1 MIPFASERGGGQDLA
16 SHLQNAHDN
25 EFVEVAHIRGAVAR
39 DLHGA
44 FAEWEAQA
52 HALTRCKNYLCSL
65 SINPDELQGRI
76 SREQYLDYI
85 ARTEDKLG
93 LANQPRAVIFH
104 IKDGRE
110 HCHVVWSRIDVEAGK
125 AVNLPFYKDKLMTV
139 TREFARDHGL
149 QLPKG
154 YHAHE
159 DRQWRKNRQLDRYEC
174 VKQKETGISHEDR
187 MAAVTKAWQ
196 GSDSGA
202 AFVRALEEIGY
213 VLATG
218 RNGNRPV
225 LVDIYGHTHA
235 LTRLIDDKAVKT
247 RHVRDRLGTDFA
259 PENLPSVEDAQ
270 AIAKDRRRAIED
282 FQKARQGSEQ
292 VALLLR
298 QQQERRAGLDGKI
311 AMLETAQTAK
321 RQMLEAD
328 QLAARRKLTAAYLAE
343 RRATKIERAQNR
355 PKGLAAFLGRVT
367 GISLAIK
374 KLHEYRDGQRFKMHR
389 DERAALI
396 DRQRIE
402 QAELRRRQEL
412 QAADLMRE
420 RRGLSQIE
428 KKELASLQQ
437 ALRKEQRQELNRR
450 HVHAP
455 TFALTLGPP
464 GRPAA
469 IDKAAHRHTSETKRA
484 FEEEDRKRREDEQA
498 QNNRRRIVLIDEFTR
513 AAGSD
518 DDDDGGGGDN
528 TGGHTPKPPTKP
540 KGPDRPNRRGNKR
553 RRDRDYGRGM

>member
-1 MIPFASERGGGQDLA
+1 M
-16 SHLQNAHDN
+16 
-25 EFVEVAHIRGAVAR
+25 
-39 DLHGA
+39 
-44 FAEWEAQA
+44 
-52 HALTRCKNYLCSL
+52 CSL
-65 SINPDELQGRI
+65 SINPDELRGRI

-125 AVNLPFYKDKLMTV
+125 AVNLPFYKDRLMTV

-149 QLPKG
+149 QLPQG
-154 YHAHE
+154 YTAHE
-159 DRQWRKNRQLDRYEC
+159 DRQWRKNWQLDRYEC
-174 VKQKETGISHEDR
+174 VKQKETGITHEDR

-213 VLATG
+213 VLAIG

-225 LVDIYGHTHA
+225 LVDFYGHTHA
-235 LTRLIDDKAVKT
+235 LTRLIDDKAVRTK
-247 RHVRDRLGTDFA
+247 HVRDRLGADFA
-259 PENLPSVEDAQ
+259 PENLPTVEEAQ
-270 AIAKDRRRAIED
+270 AIAKGRRRAIED

-298 QQQERRAGLDGKI
+298 QHEERPAGLDGKI
-311 AMLETAQTAK
+311 AMLQTAQTAR

-343 RRATKIERAQNR
+343 RRATKIEQAQNR

-367 GISLAIK
+367 GISLITK
-374 KLHEYRDGQRFKMHR
+374 KLHAYRDGQRFKMHR
-389 DERAALI
+389 AERETLI

-437 ALRKEQRQELNRR
+437 ALRREQRQELHKR

-455 TFALTLGPP
+455 AFALTLGPP

-469 IDKAAHRHTSETKRA
+469 IDKAAHCHTSETKRA
-484 FEEEDRKRREDEQA
+484 FEKEDRKRQGDEA
-498 QNNRRRIVLIDEFTR
+498 RSKRRCVDLIDEFTR

-518 DDDDGGGGDN
+518 DDDDGGGGGDN

-553 RRDRDYGRGM
+553 RRDRDFDRGM